1 MSRRALL
8 SVLLLSLAATNALR
22 APPIATFH
30 ATTHPRLTID
40 AITMKA
46 AQPITSR
53 SLTGLATFGA
63 TAGPLVDAV
72 HNQVLLQYDVFPI
85 TIALFN
91 AKTSLLIPPLLA
103 LTYALLGSVL
113 PSLTERF
120 LVGDG
125 RLLTPPTASFQPRAR
140 AALAVVSTIG
150 IIKLSEILTLAPLS
164 ANLSVGVLL
173 ACCLVQWLV
182 IDAAWASLSLACVVA
197 IGGPLAEIPF
207 LGLGCWHYVAPDYFP
222 LGAGANAWAGL
233 NYVTAPCYFAVTTDA
248 IAIGRWLSSSE
259 NSE

>member
-1 MSRRALL
+1 M
-8 SVLLLSLAATNALR
+8 
-22 APPIATFH
+22 
-30 ATTHPRLTID
+30 
-40 AITMKA
+40 
-46 AQPITSR
+46 
-53 SLTGLATFGA
+53 
-63 TAGPLVDAV
+63 
-72 HNQVLLQYDVFPI
+72 LLQYDVFPI

-150 IIKLSEILTLAPLS
+150 IIKLSEILTLAPPSRQPQRRRPPRLLPCTM
-164 ANLSVGVLL
+164 ACHRRGVGKLKPRVRCRHWRP
-173 ACCLVQWLV
+173 ARR
-182 IDAAWASLSLACVVA
+182 D
-197 IGGPLAEIPF
+197 PF

-248 IAIGRWLSSSE
+248 IAIGRWLSSSVE
-259 NSE
+259 NE